1 MPRDT
6 RRRQPDPD
14 DLPQTDDLSKTPDD
28 KFGQY
33 ANRCPD
39 KPGRPCS
46 KGNHKVQ
53 YQEFLSL
60 LASHDILVPS
70 RLQAVL
76 AGKMTY
82 DRAVR
87 DKLNSTFGLLE
98 KGRHFGF
105 LEPSTATKQSDN
117 GSGSFTSGKPKYR
130 DTPDV
135 DAGEMSRIRKQ
146 RAERRSRNEAT

>member
-6 RRRQPDPD
+6 KRRLPDPEGF
-14 DLPQTDDLSKTPDD
+14 PEADDLSKNPED
-28 KFGQY
+28 KFGQF

-46 KGNHKVQ
+46 KGDHKLQ

-76 AGKMTY
+76 AGKMAY

-87 DKLNSTFGLLE
+87 DKLNSTSGLLDIS
-98 KGRHFGF
+98 RQFGF
-105 LEPSTATKQSDN
+105 LEPSTATKQSNN
-117 GSGSFTSGKPKYR
+117 GSGSVTTGKPKYR
-130 DTPDV
+130 ATPDV
-135 DAGEMSRIRKQ
+135 DGQEMSRIRKQ
-146 RAERRSRNEAT
+146 RAERSIRAEQ